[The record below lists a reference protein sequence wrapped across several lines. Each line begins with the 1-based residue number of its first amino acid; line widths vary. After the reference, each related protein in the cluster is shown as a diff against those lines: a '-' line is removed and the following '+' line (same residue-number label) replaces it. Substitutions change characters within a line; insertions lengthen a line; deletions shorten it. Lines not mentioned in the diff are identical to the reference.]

1 MKINNFL
8 SFINNKLFRSKDIR
22 NIEKIYSRYFKFNSN
37 IKIIKTHKNNVYVAF
52 LKKQKIFRKF
62 SVNKSGSKKIKSDY
76 HFYSEKARNYVE
88 KHHSFLC
95 LQNHPQ

>member
-22 NIEKIYSRYFKFNSN
+22 NIEKIYSRYFKFNSS

-52 LKKQKIFRKF
+52 LKKKIFRKF
-62 SVNKSGSKKIKSDY
+62 SVNKVGLKRLSQTIL
-76 HFYSEKARNYVE
+76 V
-88 KHHSFLC
+88 
-95 LQNHPQ
+95 